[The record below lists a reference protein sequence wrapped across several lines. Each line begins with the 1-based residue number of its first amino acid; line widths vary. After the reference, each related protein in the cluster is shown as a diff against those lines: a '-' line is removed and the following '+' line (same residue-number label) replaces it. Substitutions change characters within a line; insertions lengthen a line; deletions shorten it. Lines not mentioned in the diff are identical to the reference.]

1 MNKHQPTIV
10 LREMLREQL
19 CCLGRIVARHHVP
32 DDVVWEITKGFD
44 LIYQRARRQIDT
56 SPDKSKQLSS
66 PHRLKPH
73 PGLTYL
79 LDKLDQESTTTVRET
94 IKG

>member
-1 MNKHQPTIV
+1 MNKCQPTTV

-44 LIYQRARRQIDT
+44 LIYQRARCQIDA
-56 SPDKSKQLSS
+56 SPDKSKQPSS
-66 PHRLKPH
+66 PHRLEPH
-73 PGLTYL
+73 PGLIYL
-79 LDKLDQESTTTVRET
+79 LDKLDQEFTATACEA